1 MRSSSKTLYTVGHS
15 NRTADEF
22 LGLLLAHGVQKV
34 VDIRTIPASRH
45 NPQFAKNALRET
57 LKEARIAYE
66 HLPALGGLR
75 RAAPD
80 SANLGWTNASFR
92 GYADYMATKEF
103 ARGLARLKAIAAGET
118 TAIMCAEAVP
128 WRCHRS
134 LVADALTVQGWLV
147 RHIQSRTTA
156 KPHALTPFLEVSA
169 GKLLYPAPP
178 SGQ

>member
-1 MRSSSKTLYTVGHS
+1 MSSKLLFTVGHS

-22 LGLLLAHGVQKV
+22 LGLLLAHGIQKV

-45 NPQFAKNALRET
+45 NPQFAKERLREALRR
-57 LKEARIAYE
+57 AHVAYE

-75 RAAPD
+75 RPAKE
-80 SANLGWTNASFR
+80 SVNLGWSNASFR
-92 GYADYMATKEF
+92 GYADYMATEEF
-103 ARGLARLKAIAAGET
+103 ARGLSRLKAIAAKQT

-134 LVADALTVQGWLV
+134 LVADVLTVEGWLV
-147 RHIQSRTTA
+147 RHVQSRTTA

-169 GKLLYPAPP
+169 GKLLYPAPL
-178 SGQ
+178 SGK